1 MKFLKAGSEEL
12 IKVAEK
18 GAECVEQGVDAVGD
32 GVKAVGDGVKAVGDG
47 VKAVGEATINCVTL
61 LDDGV
66 ENILKLKRICQT
78 IFEWVTTFKSYL
90 ESDNVIESTTTL
102 AVWFLL
108 CYYFQMWMI
117 PAIIIII
124 YAKKLF
130 CFYVF
135 GAPVQEDSTSNKST
149 KNKVE
154 AIDEIISLVRVTLCN
169 LEWILQYT
177 FLVIDFNPISWSVI
191 FTQISIA
198 LILMLIPFN
207 IILMLLGLALY
218 LRNTLQELLPKK
230 CA

>member
-135 GAPVQEDSTSNKST
+135 GAPDQEDSTSNKST

-191 FTQISIA
+191 LTQISIA
-198 LILMLIPFN
+198 LVLMLIPFN